1 MMKQQ
6 NTLKILV
13 ILLLICPILEA
24 TACTRFIYCGKDH
37 QVITARSMDWFEDV
51 HSDIWLFPRDM
62 KKDGGLGTESI
73 TWTSKYA
80 SVVLS
85 GYDIATVDGIN
96 EKGLVANLLY
106 LAETEF
112 GTVND
117 KPTLSIGAWTQ
128 FVLDNYAN
136 VDEAV
141 ENLKQEPFRIVA
153 STLPNGS
160 YPGLHLSLSDKTGN
174 SAILEYINGK
184 LVIHKGKEH
193 AVMTNSPIYEEQM
206 ALNKYWENIGGM
218 TMLPGTNRASDR
230 YARASFYSKALPK
243 FKDNRMAVSAAFSVI
258 RNVSVPLGIADPKA
272 PNIATTIWRTVSD
285 HKNLVYYYE
294 SAISP
299 NIFWVDLN
307 TIDFSELKSPKTI
320 DLEGQP
326 IFSGNIAGKFVTAKP
341 FKWLAP

>member
-1 MMKQQ
+1 MKKNQ
-6 NTLKILV
+6 
-13 ILLLICPILEA
+13 LLLLFSLMLFMAPILESN
-24 TACTRFIYCGKDH
+24 ACTRFIYCGEDH

-51 HSDIWLFPRDM
+51 HSDVWLFPRAM
-62 KKDGGLGTESI
+62 KKDGGLGDGSI

-85 GYDIATVDGIN
+85 GYDIATVDGLN

-106 LAETEF
+106 LAETKF
-112 GTVND
+112 GETNN

-128 FVLDNYAN
+128 YVLDNFATVN
-136 VDEAV
+136 EAV
-141 ENLKQEPFRIVA
+141 EHLQKEPFRIVA

-174 SAILEYINGK
+174 SAILEYIDGK
-184 LVIHKGKEH
+184 LVIHHGKEH
-193 AVMTNSPIYEEQM
+193 AVMTNSPIYEEQI

-258 RNVSVPLGIADPKA
+258 RNVSVPLGIADPEA
-272 PNIATTIWRTVSD
+272 PNIATTIWRTVAD
-285 HKNLVYYYE
+285 QKNLVYYYE

-299 NIFWVDLN
+299 NVFWIDLN
-307 TIDFSELKSPKTI
+307 SMDLSGIKKPKKI
-320 DLEGQP
+320 DLQGHP
-326 IFSGNIAGKFVTAKP
+326 IFAGNIADKFETTKP